1 MTDEREQQSWHRVLV
16 YGLGVSGSAAASF
29 LHDRGVEVLLVD
41 QRRAEDLVLDALVDV
56 VPGSEPSAV
65 SAGSVG
71 RAGAK
76 IEFLLGEEPSRLPPG
91 IDAVVVSPGVSPER
105 PLLVQARR
113 RGIPILAEVELAFP
127 HLDGPVIG
135 ITGSNGKSTT
145 TAMTGALLE
154 ASGFA
159 AQVCG
164 NIGVPL
170 VSVIE
175 GAPGRVF
182 VVELSS
188 FQLETVSRFRPKA
201 AALLNLSPDH
211 LDRHGSVEGYL
222 AAKARLFACQ
232 GENDFAVLNADDP
245 LVRQVGT
252 RARKRYFSRLEK
264 VEDGCYLDGD
274 LVVEVDP
281 ETGAHELF
289 RRSDV
294 SLQGEHNLENAMAA
308 ALLARSVGASP
319 VGFGAALAGFE
330 GLPHRME
337 TVGLLDGVQ
346 WIDDSKGTNVGAVLK
361 SLEAMPAGKVHLILG
376 GRSKGESFVP
386 LREPVGEKA
395 ARAYLIGEA
404 ADELRAVLEGS
415 APLEESGD
423 LETAV
428 RHAAEV
434 AVRGETVLLS
444 PGCTSFDQYANFSAR
459 GDHFRRLV
467 RALASGQAIGDGEDD
482 GDGGDGAVVGGR
494 GTNG

>member
-1 MTDEREQQSWHRVLV
+1 MTYEHEQQTWQRVLV
-16 YGLGVSGSAAASF
+16 YGLGASGSAAASF
-29 LHDRGVEVLLVD
+29 LHERGVGVLVVD
-41 QRRAEDLVLDALVDV
+41 RRRAEDLVVDSRADALRSSDG
-56 VPGSEPSAV
+56 PD
-65 SAGSVG
+65 
-71 RAGAK
+71 GAE
-76 IEFLLGEEPSRLPPG
+76 IELLLGQEPSRLPPG
-91 IDAVVVSPGVSPER
+91 IDAIVVSPGVSPER
-105 PLLVQARR
+105 PLLREARR
-113 RGIPILAEVELAFP
+113 LGIPILAEVELAFP
-127 HLDGPVIG
+127 HLKGPVIG

-154 ASGFA
+154 ASGLA

-175 GAPGRVF
+175 GAPGRIF

-211 LDRHGSVEGYL
+211 LDRHGTLEAYL

-252 RARKRYFSRLEK
+252 RARKRYFSRLET

-274 LVVEVDP
+274 LVVEVTP
-281 ETGAHELF
+281 ETGSHVLF

-294 SLQGEHNLENAMAA
+294 AQQGAHNLENAMAA
-308 ALLARSVGASP
+308 ALLARSMGASP

-337 TVGLLDGVQ
+337 TVALLDGVQ
-346 WIDDSKGTNVGAVLK
+346 WIDDSKGTNVAAVLK
-361 SLEAMPAGKVHLILG
+361 SLEAMLSGTVHLILG
-376 GRSKGESFVP
+376 GRGKGESFVP
-386 LREPVGEKA
+386 LRELVREKA
-395 ARAYLIGEA
+395 VRAYLIGETA
-404 ADELRAVLEGS
+404 AELMAVLEGS
-415 APLEESGD
+415 AQLEDEGD

-444 PGCTSFDQYANFSAR
+444 PACTSFDQHANFSAR
-459 GDHFRRLV
+459 GDHFHRLV
-467 RALASGQAIGDGEDD
+467 HALASGQGIGA
-482 GDGGDGAVVGGR
+482 DGAGGA
-494 GTNG
+494 GSDTGGGANG